1 MRKKNFEH
9 IISADSV
16 YILYFLDIP
25 RKVQVLD
32 ANNYEI
38 EGKKNFIKADGT
50 LTKEKM
56 PYRMTGWIGIH
67 TSIKKVEAQWTFL
80 GISVISSIVLPI
92 FTYLDNLDSKST
104 SVLL

>member
-1 MRKKNFEH
+1 MDLESKLSKYVKIGSTIEE
-9 IISADSV
+9 ITE
-16 YILYFLDIP
+16 IP

-67 TSIKKVEAQWTFL
+67 TSIKKRR
-80 GISVISSIVLPI
+80 GICLCHLTKTLI
-92 FTYLDNLDSKST
+92 
-104 SVLL
+104 